1 MTKIIFNETAAKGV
15 REVIDFSSD
24 ASKKIAA
31 RANLA
36 VKPDVYS
43 SNTKIITP
51 FYNRF
56 LPERFCRYKEVSFFP
71 NSKMVKHIDTYNGKG
86 EAIRLKSFDE
96 TGVLTFDEKINP
108 KTNYVKTML
117 RSDGEIIEQEM
128 QGSILLRKEVRDYDG
143 NISYKYEF
151 NPLKAEERIVEINDG
166 VTTIIK
172 KCNKEEVFR
181 HVKTPDGE
189 IRETV
194 NDNRRGL
201 HYYYEAGI
209 ITRKDGSKTQTPKFK
224 RLTIR
229 ENNSETSS
237 VYEFLP
243 EENRYSYKVYNDKGA
258 QVGETKY
265 LHSEQIRSI
274 LERISGLI

>member
-1 MTKIIFNETAAKGV
+1 MTKIIFDGAVSKGSSKI
-15 REVIDFSSD
+15 IDFSSD
-24 ASKKIAA
+24 VAQKTAERLSRK
-31 RANLA
+31 
-36 VKPDVYS
+36 VKPDVFTS
-43 SNTKIITP
+43 DRKIINP

-56 LPERFCRYKEVSFFP
+56 LPKRFCRYKEVEFYP
-71 NSKMVKHIDTYNGKG
+71 GTKMKKHVDTYNSNGDV
-86 EAIRLKSFDE
+86 IRSKSFDE
-96 TGVLTFDEKINP
+96 TGILTFDEKINP
-108 KTNYVKTML
+108 KTGYTKTMI
-117 RSDGEIIEQEM
+117 RSDGDVIKQEM
-128 QGSILLRKEVRDYDG
+128 QGSILLKKVVQDYEG
-143 NISYKYEF
+143 RISYSYEF
-151 NPLKAEERIVEINDG
+151 NPLKAEENIVEIHDG
-166 VTTIIK
+166 VTTITK
-172 KCNKEEVFR
+172 KRDNEEVFR

-189 IRETV
+189 INETV

-209 ITRKDGSKTQTPKFK
+209 IIRKDGSKTKTPKFK

-237 VYEFLP
+237 VYEFVP
-243 EENRYSYKVYNDKGA
+243 KENRYSHKVYNDRGA